1 MGSQKPEFLEK
12 IEQELTVAKK
22 HKVQPSWHPRLKK
35 RYEKHL
41 MPFDSPSLT
50 IKLQQEAPDN
60 SNTSPDTEE
69 LVNMGSAAKPVRTA
83 CYKDM
88 GQVEEL
94 MQDVAD
100 QQELAE
106 EILTIS
112 RPVGSGRV

>member
-41 MPFDSPSLT
+41 MPMDSTSLT
-50 IKLQQEAPDN
+50 IKLQREAQDN
-60 SNTSPDTEE
+60 SNTSPNTEE
-69 LVNMGSAAKPVRTA
+69 LVNMGYAAKPVRTA

-100 QQELAE
+100 QQEPAE